1 MFPLAKLK
9 KYVLLCATLS
19 LTLGASNAAW
29 SFSDDEAR
37 RAILELRQQI
47 RQMNEHNQQTRL
59 MLADQVE
66 MLRQEVTQLRGEVE
80 KLSWQSGRQSQ
91 DSPQIATHAFADPQ
105 EQVAFET
112 AMELYRNGEYQEAA
126 SALNAFV
133 EAYPDSAYG
142 DEARFYEGS
151 SLFATKKF
159 SAAIQRLQGMIEE
172 YSASPRAP
180 DAMMVI
186 ASSQV
191 ETNDLDSAQKTLQ
204 RIVNDYP
211 DSKAAETA
219 RSRLELF
226 Q

>member
-1 MFPLAKLK
+1 MFSLAKLK
-9 KYVLLCATLS
+9 QYVLLCATLS
-19 LTLGASNAAW
+19 LGLGISTTAW

-37 RAILELRQQI
+37 RAILDLRQQI

-59 MLADQVE
+59 MLADQIE
-66 MLRQEVTQLRGEVE
+66 ILRQEVMQLRGEVE
-80 KLSWQSGRQSQ
+80 KLSWQSGRQA
-91 DSPQIATHAFADPQ
+91 DDGLQIATHAFADPQ

-112 AMELYRNGEYQEAA
+112 AMELYRNGQYPEAA

-133 EAYPDSAYG
+133 DAYPDSAYG

-151 SLFATKKF
+151 SLFASKRF
-159 SAAIQRLQGMIEE
+159 SAAIQRLQGMIEQ
-172 YSASPRAP
+172 YPASPRAP
-180 DAMMVI
+180 DALMVI

-191 ETNDLDSAQKTLQ
+191 ETNDLTSAHKTLQ
-204 RIVNDYP
+204 RIVNEYP
-211 DSKAAETA
+211 DSQAAETA